1 MAKIVISF
9 DQPPDQSDDTLH
21 FSNPGATA
29 FGKGFVEVTPED
41 LDDQIQDQLKD
52 MKTQKK
58 GIFQLVLRLK
68 GDCEIKTII
77 AFVERRAKKL
87 PKDTQLVLYFDVK
100 K

>member
-1 MAKIVISF
+1 MPKIVISF
-9 DQPPDQSDDTLH
+9 DPPPERSDDTLH
-21 FSNPGATA
+21 FSNTGATA
-29 FGKGFVEVTPED
+29 FGKGFEEVTPED

-52 MKTQKK
+52 VKTQKK

-77 AFVERRAKKL
+77 AFVERRAKML
-87 PKDTQLVLYFDVK
+87 PKYSQLVLYLDVK